1 MATCL
6 DIVTYAMRLSRI
18 LPMGDEPT
26 SDEGAAGLAAL
37 QSLYDQWR
45 TSGMF
50 GELED
55 VYLDGDDVAE
65 EGVRYFVPTGY
76 TLAAPTSVY
85 IDFDGFTRQPRDLA
99 LYEALTEAGVQTVG
113 LYDRTAWV
121 SLLGLALT
129 DTAPLSSRNAMGL
142 AASLAISGAFI
153 SMFGGEPGPDVR
165 GLARQF
171 TAALMDKGGSTH
183 ERATPDYY

>member
-18 LPMGDEPT
+18 LPMGDEPN

-76 TLAAPTSVY
+76 TLPPLPAFTSTSTASPASPATSRS
-85 IDFDGFTRQPRDLA
+85 TRR
-99 LYEALTEAGVQTVG
+99 
-113 LYDRTAWV
+113 
-121 SLLGLALT
+121 
-129 DTAPLSSRNAMGL
+129 
-142 AASLAISGAFI
+142 
-153 SMFGGEPGPDVR
+153 
-165 GLARQF
+165 
-171 TAALMDKGGSTH
+171 
-183 ERATPDYY
+183 